1 MREVSRAG
9 RARVALTAAVAAV
22 CLTAALGAGCTLLLD
37 TTANPHKCTT
47 DDDCTRFP
55 NAACDNAR
63 KVCVPKLPYLV
74 DSGVMDTGA
83 GGTGG
88 GPACEL
94 AFDNAGRLNGVGPDG
109 GLRPLPQGDAGQ

>member
-9 RARVALTAAVAAV
+9 RVRVALTAAVAV
-22 CLTAALGAGCTLLLD
+22 VGLYTASGAGCTLLLD
-37 TTANPHKCTT
+37 TSANPHKCST
-47 DDDCTRFP
+47 DADCARFP

-63 KVCVPKLPYLV
+63 KVCVPKLPYVSDAGTLE
-74 DSGVMDTGA
+74 TGA

-94 AFDNAGRLNGVGPDG
+94 SFDNNARIGVTGPDG
-109 GLRPLPQGDAGQ
+109 GLRPLPEAGQ